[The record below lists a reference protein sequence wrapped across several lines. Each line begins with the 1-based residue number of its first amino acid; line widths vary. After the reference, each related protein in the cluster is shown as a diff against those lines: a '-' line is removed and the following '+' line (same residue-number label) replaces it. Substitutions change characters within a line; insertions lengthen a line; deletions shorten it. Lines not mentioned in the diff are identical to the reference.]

1 MNELSTVI
9 LLLALLGASAQD
21 STLEEKAVNRV
32 QQTLASRYDPTLPS
46 RPFGSWLTQIV
57 GPQSGVSW
65 RLGECVEQNGT
76 ASEWEQGV
84 PACVEAT
91 AILPDDRKIVA
102 QIHVG
107 SFKQLSS
114 MTKFHFA
121 AIENESQ
128 FQSVRRLSD
137 LAQLVKDPSSV
148 KGPDEVKKMNVIALP
163 QIKSNGAP
171 QFYYAKSA
179 ALLPPPQITP
189 VENAHEPPPPP
200 TPAVA
205 PRVSKGVVQGD
216 ALVKAQP
223 IYPSIAKQ
231 INAAGEV
238 QVAIVISENGRVI
251 EAKAIKGH
259 PVLRAAA
266 EDAARK
272 WVFRPTLLDGK
283 PVKQPG
289 TLTFIFIPPPP
300 PTSVPP
306 TAETGEETPKKIKV
320 SGGVLQGNAIKR
332 VQPLYPPIAKAGRAS
347 GPVEVQI
354 TISETGE
361 VIEASVISGHPL
373 LRDAALQAARQW
385 LFALTEL
392 SGVPV
397 KVQGILTFNFMLDDE
412 EPSPAPFARSAARYT
427 SNTEQLGK
435 RTVEGVECEGTR
447 VVTTLPA
454 GAIGNERPIE
464 TVKETWYSPE
474 LQLMILSKRSDP
486 RFGESTYRV
495 TNIARYEPDAEHF
508 QIPSDYTIIDNRA
521 KKVEVDV
528 NEFEEMR
535 RKLEETRKKA
545 EGARKPN
552 NQ

>member
-1 MNELSTVI
+1 MNELTTVI

-32 QQTLASRYDPTLPS
+32 QQTPASRYDPTLPS
-46 RPFGSWLTQIV
+46 RPFGTWLTQIV

-107 SFKQLSS
+107 SFKQMSA

-121 AIENESQ
+121 AIENETE
-128 FQSVRRLSD
+128 FQRIGRLSD

-148 KGPDEVKKMNVIALP
+148 KASDEGKKLNVVTLP

-179 ALLPPPQITP
+179 AQLPPPQIAPGET
-189 VENAHEPPPPP
+189 AHEPPPPP
-200 TPAVA
+200 TPAAA

-231 INAAGEV
+231 INASGEV
-238 QVAIVISENGRVI
+238 QVAIIIGENGRVI
-251 EAKAIKGH
+251 EAKAVKGH

-289 TLTFIFIPPPP
+289 TLTFVFTPP
-300 PTSVPP
+300 
-306 TAETGEETPKKIKV
+306 
-320 SGGVLQGNAIKR
+320 R
-332 VQPLYPPIAKAGRAS
+332 
-347 GPVEVQI
+347 
-354 TISETGE
+354 
-361 VIEASVISGHPL
+361 
-373 LRDAALQAARQW
+373 
-385 LFALTEL
+385 
-392 SGVPV
+392 
-397 KVQGILTFNFMLDDE
+397 
-412 EPSPAPFARSAARYT
+412 
-427 SNTEQLGK
+427 
-435 RTVEGVECEGTR
+435 
-447 VVTTLPA
+447 
-454 GAIGNERPIE
+454 
-464 TVKETWYSPE
+464 
-474 LQLMILSKRSDP
+474 
-486 RFGESTYRV
+486 
-495 TNIARYEPDAEHF
+495 
-508 QIPSDYTIIDNRA
+508 
-521 KKVEVDV
+521 
-528 NEFEEMR
+528 
-535 RKLEETRKKA
+535 
-545 EGARKPN
+545 
-552 NQ
+552 